1 MRRLINL
8 RSAVQS
14 SAYDIIVRTALRL
27 VPRGARVTNTRS
39 TCSAPPRPSA
49 PRQRASRQTPHG
61 KTSYSTVQCPHST
74 NLDIRR
80 KIIDRYAQACGRK
93 NVFLS
98 LHGIVDGWL
107 DGSSSCRRG
116 DFEFFG
122 PFLGRDRGR
131 GSGSW
136 LGGRGNLETGD
147 DLFNF
152 GEQKTR
158 KGKWRTALL
167 GYVWLCFM

>member
-1 MRRLINL
+1 M
-8 RSAVQS
+8 
-14 SAYDIIVRTALRL
+14 
-27 VPRGARVTNTRS
+27 
-39 TCSAPPRPSA
+39 
-49 PRQRASRQTPHG
+49 QRASSAIGAEARRQTPYG

-74 NLDIRR
+74 NLEIRR

-98 LHGIVDGWL
+98 LHGIVDGSL

-116 DFEFFG
+116 DFVFFG

-131 GSGSW
+131 ESWGVGWAGGGEVWRLATTFLILANKRRERESG
-136 LGGRGNLETGD
+136 
-147 DLFNF
+147 
-152 GEQKTR
+152 Q
-158 KGKWRTALL
+158 RTLL